1 MHSVLN
7 LQADWPDT
15 KAYQTLKE
23 TLIEACLGGILAHYD
38 WAELAVVANKYD
50 VLRALEYRNE
60 SLGFSCL
67 RRLVNQN
74 LPETEVPDPSVKSCH
89 AGCADYVGVA
99 QNFFLCLPL

>member
-38 WAELAVVANKYD
+38 WAELAMIADKYD
-50 VLRALEYRNE
+50 VLCALQDRNE

-67 RRLVNQN
+67 RRFVNQH
-74 LPETEVPDPSVKSCH
+74 LPETEVSDSSVKGCH
-89 AGCADYVGVA
+89 ACCANNVGVA